1 MQKYFILLIILIVG
15 LNGCGKKKV
24 VIDPNRPL
32 LLITDPKL
40 MPKFYDSFDKESLLA
55 SVEKSIIYS
64 QNHSVTFR
72 QLSRQ
77 FTQEEIIESLK
88 AFKEILISSRTKEE
102 FDQRIKSNFEIYI
115 SQGGNGDRKV
125 LFTGYYQPMINGSYK
140 RTNRYK
146 YPLYSRP
153 KDLVKGT
160 PYLTKKQIDSNKA
173 LSGKG
178 LEFIWVDSYLMAH
191 IIHVQGTAVVKLP
204 SGKKIN
210 IGYHGDNGRPYTS
223 IIKKII
229 KDGYIKQEDIS
240 LKALEDFFSQ
250 NPNLEEKY
258 ITMNERYIFFK
269 KIIGGPYGSLG
280 IEVTPKR
287 SLATHKFQNTE
298 YLFPPCGIAFV
309 DCNLPIIDGNR
320 VAYDRATFFA
330 INQDTGSA
338 ITGAGRAD
346 IYYGVGDN
354 AKQYAGYTHTKG
366 KLYYLKL
373 RR

>member
-1 MQKYFILLIILIVG
+1 MLLLILIIG
-15 LNGCGKKKV
+15 LNGCGKKKEV
-24 VIDPNRPL
+24 LDPNKPL

-40 MPKFYDSFDKESLLA
+40 MPKFYDSFDKKSLLD
-55 SVEKSIIYS
+55 SINKSIIYS
-64 QNHSVTFR
+64 SSHSVTFR
-72 QLSRQ
+72 QLSGQ
-77 FTQEEIIESLK
+77 FTQAEIIDSLK
-88 AFKEILISSRTKEE
+88 AFKQILVSSNTKQE
-102 FDQRIKSNFEIYI
+102 FDKRIKANFDIYI
-115 SQGGNGDRKV
+115 SQGGKGNRKV
-125 LFTGYYQPMINGSYK
+125 LFTGYYQPMIDGSYK
-140 RTNRYK
+140 RTNRFK
-146 YPLYSRP
+146 YPLYARP
-153 KDLVKGT
+153 KDLKRGS
-160 PYLTKKQIDSNKA
+160 PYLTKKQIDIDRE

-191 IIHVQGTAVVKLP
+191 IIHVQGTAVIKLP

-229 KDGYIKQEDIS
+229 NDGYIKKKDIS
-240 LKALEDFFSQ
+240 LKALEDFFKN
-250 NPNLEEKY
+250 NPTLEKKY
-258 ITMNERYIFFK
+258 ITMNDRYIFFK
-269 KIIGGPYGSLG
+269 EIQGGPYGSLG

-346 IYYGVGDN
+346 IYFGVGDR
-354 AKQYAGYTHTKG
+354 AKQYAGYTHTEG